1 MGGQCFP
8 LHLTEKV
15 GIRKTALQFARLRP
29 VAKDD
34 LRARE
39 IEREERRQVLF
50 YREPPDADEYRAG
63 QIERCG
69 ALGPDEVGIDTARPR
84 RQTRKAAMPSSSSN
98 ERVDTIV
105 TAAAA

>member
-1 MGGQCFP
+1 MCGQGFTF
-8 LHLTEKV
+8 HLTEKV

-29 VAKDD
+29 VANDD

-50 YREPPDADEYRAG
+50 YREPPDADEYRAR

-69 ALGPDEVGIDTARPR
+69 ALGLRYLYLGYWIEHSPKMAYKSNFRPIEGLLNGRWERLAR
-84 RQTRKAAMPSSSSN
+84 
-98 ERVDTIV
+98 
-105 TAAAA
+105 